1 VEYAARLFN
10 PTQILRSRT
19 RRRGEAKGL
28 RACSLKSVGRRI
40 KLRIEVE
47 ESFAGGVRSVEGVCL
62 EGGVGWQDAVIEEK
76 AGPSA
81 A

>member
-1 VEYAARLFN
+1 
-10 PTQILRSRT
+10 
-19 RRRGEAKGL
+19 L